1 MMRSI
6 KETGFEAM
14 FTNAARVIGLFA
26 DNGAAKTMEETEM
39 HQAFV
44 VNANSMGYTFGDD
57 DRPERIT
64 KAFFASVSYF
74 LSKQKVKKQ
83 DEATALI
90 LTDVA
95 GNFKFAAIVQ
105 YHENEENPDEPG
117 NWSYVMSFD
126 PKSVENLEKSKSV
139 KKLLFSSS
147 EFTSIFDKVGYD
159 VAAIQ
164 FNHSS
169 YIFDACLLVVD
180 TLLQVLDR
188 EAKEDEV
195 VEIELPGYF
204 TAAVAV
210 EDGEKVYSLTPDGH
224 MKEVIKDDTA
234 LDK

>member
-6 KETGFEAM
+6 KETGFGAM
-14 FTNAARVIGLFA
+14 YTNAARVIGLFA

-169 YIFDACLLVVD
+169 YIFDACLLVID

>member
-1 MMRSI
+1 MMKSI
-6 KETGFEAM
+6 KETNFGAM
-14 FTNAARVIGLFA
+14 FNGVAKVIGLYNM
-26 DNGAAKTMEETEM
+26 NGAAKSMDETEM

-64 KAFFASVSYF
+64 KAFFASVSAF

-83 DEATALI
+83 DEAVALI

-117 NWSYVMSFD
+117 NWRYVMTFD
-126 PKSVENLEKSKSV
+126 PKAVENIEKNKTV
-139 KKLLFSSS
+139 KKLLFSSN
-147 EFTSIFDKVGYD
+147 EFTSVFDKVGYD
-159 VAAIQ
+159 IGAIQ
-164 FNHSS
+164 FQHSS

-234 LDK
+234 LDR

>member
-6 KETGFEAM
+6 KETGFGAM
-14 FTNAARVIGLFA
+14 YTNAARVIGLFA

-105 YHENEENPDEPG
+105 YHENEDNPDEPG